1 MATNPRQPGSFPDA
15 VPPAIPIA
23 ACDLAMT
30 LRGLGLSGPVLVVA
44 SNESVSQQAPAWAES
59 FAVVAWAHRVRVC
72 GPLPAAAEAEALAAE
87 AARLQAR
94 LIMVVGD
101 EPVMAA
107 ARRAATDTGLPL
119 VAWTAAGG
127 AVVIVAG
134 GATG

>member
-1 MATNPRQPGSFPDA
+1 
-15 VPPAIPIA
+15 
-23 ACDLAMT
+23 
-30 LRGLGLSGPVLVVA
+30 
-44 SNESVSQQAPAWAES
+44 
-59 FAVVAWAHRVRVC
+59 
-72 GPLPAAAEAEALAAE
+72 
-87 AARLQAR
+87 
-94 LIMVVGD
+94 MVVGD